1 MNCCLRDP
9 YKVPWREAS
18 PLQDRPGVPDSAVTE
33 ERRERTLERLRGA
46 KRTELAAVRR
56 DTDIS

>member
-1 MNCCLRDP
+1 MNCCVRDL
-9 YKVPWREAS
+9 YKVPWGEAS

-33 ERRERTLERLRGA
+33 ERLRGA